1 MKITLTYQLSTRS
14 YKKAIILRSLFV
26 LLVGIVV
33 FDCWTNTQ
41 ELAIS
46 SDMIEIVDNVEEL
59 ENKKN
64 TSSDIE
70 KDDDV
75 IPQLSFRSLH
85 NFQSLSISYTPVPLG
100 FDYCKPPLLP
110 PKLS

>member
-1 MKITLTYQLSTRS
+1 MKPTLTYQLSNRS
-14 YKKAIILRSLFV
+14 DKKTVILRSLFV
-26 LLVGIVV
+26 LLIGIVA
-33 FDCWTNTQ
+33 FDCWTSTQ

-75 IPQLSFRSLH
+75 IPQFSFKSLH
-85 NFQSLSISYTPVPLG
+85 SFQSSSISYTSLPLG
-100 FDYCKPPLLP
+100 FHYCKVPLLP
-110 PKLS
+110 PELS